1 MNNFRLNVT
10 MGQDETLECF
20 RILETLMKSVKIDA
34 HINFIRL
41 IKFSYTLD
49 Y

>member
-1 MNNFRLNVT
+1 MNNIRFNVT
-10 MGQDETLECF
+10 MGQDETLESL